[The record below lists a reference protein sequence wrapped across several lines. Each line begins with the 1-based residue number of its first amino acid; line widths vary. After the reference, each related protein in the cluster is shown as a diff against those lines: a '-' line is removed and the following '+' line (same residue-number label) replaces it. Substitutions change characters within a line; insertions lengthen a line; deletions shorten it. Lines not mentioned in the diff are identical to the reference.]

1 MPKPRPAFAA
11 KAPKTNMR
19 ATRKGACASLRIL
32 VALLNFSLDG
42 FFRGGAG
49 SGSAAARA
57 ASDPTR
63 AIRSDEMGTRD
74 AEETRARSAAAPG
87 ATDASRASRNVAGT
101 RVVVQVDGVAVVAII
116 ARRAGRS
123 AEGRSPSRTR
133 RATCR
138 LLRRGARRSGSPLQ
152 KKIRSRA
159 GVDQLERVEHAVSIK
174 LSASAFRVSLIR
186 SMPRGRV
193 SVKI

>member
-32 VALLNFSLDG
+32 VALLNFSFDAI
-42 FFRGGAG
+42 FRGGVG

-57 ASDPTR
+57 ASEPTR
-63 AIRSDEMGTRD
+63 AIRSDELGTRE

-87 ATDASRASRNVAGT
+87 ATDASRAPRHVTGT
-101 RVVVQVDGVAVVAII
+101 RVVVQVDRVEGVAII
-116 ARRAGRS
+116 ARRAGGN
-123 AEGRSPSRTR
+123 AEGASPSRVR

-138 LLRRGARRSGSPLQ
+138 ACVTERRSRLA
-152 KKIRSRA
+152 R
-159 GVDQLERVEHAVSIK
+159 
-174 LSASAFRVSLIR
+174 
-186 SMPRGRV
+186 
-193 SVKI
+193 